1 MPVALLFVETIP
13 AVRAHALQMTLCG
26 ICPKTARGFEKMKKL
41 KDTFRKTFDDVSTK
55 AEEGQA
61 YAYGGG
67 GLIVLVVV
75 VVLLVLL
82 LR

>member
-1 MPVALLFVETIP
+1 
-13 AVRAHALQMTLCG
+13 
-26 ICPKTARGFEKMKKL
+26 MKKI
-41 KDTFRKTFDDVSTK
+41 KDTLNDVATK

>member
-1 MPVALLFVETIP
+1 
-13 AVRAHALQMTLCG
+13 
-26 ICPKTARGFEKMKKL
+26 MKKV
-41 KDTFRKTFDDVSTK
+41 KDKLNSLFAKG
-55 AEEGQA
+55 EEGQA

-67 GLIVLVVV
+67 GLVLIVV